1 MLDWLK
7 YFSLNFFNK
16 KYAEQSKD
24 RSLWNG
30 VLAFVIAVALLYVT
44 LCGMAT
50 ASFSTHYGKSTNFQT
65 YLHGLFSGD
74 NALSI
79 TINNGVASFTNADD
93 SRVINS
99 FVNDADQAYANDT
112 YNVIVDLRDTESLY
126 NDCIV
131 EFVHKNDSND
141 VITYEKYQQ
150 LSQAN
155 QSNYLAKLTFSND
168 VKNIDA
174 EIDSYVKFIN
184 DSNNQEAIQSLT
196 DLKVDDVIPQDNYGK
211 VYELYYQTKYS
222 TFGNSFATPPT
233 MRDYYLN
240 TYLATDSN
248 GKSVYENYVILL
260 QDVAFSV
267 WYSDDAQLTSIT
279 GFYPDNNL
287 VVNSAQ
293 SADSLFK
300 GVNNANKTAQRINY
314 LLNIVSMAF
323 TLCFVWLLL
332 PMVVSVIGTFAKN
345 RILADYSAM
354 AKTMGSFWLG
364 SVIAAIL
371 FVIIS
376 AFYLSQTYV
385 FYLGVAV
392 LLLTNVVRTIIHYVP
407 ILADYKAKQ
416 AQAQAEANS
425 TQE

>member
-24 RSLWNG
+24 RSLWNS
-30 VLAFVIAVALLYVT
+30 VLSFVIAVALLYVT

-50 ASFSTHYGKSTNFQT
+50 ASFPTHYGKSTNFQT

-99 FVNDADQAYANDT
+99 FVNDADRIYANDT

-126 NDCIV
+126 NDCII

-196 DLKVDDVIPQDNYGK
+196 DLKVNDVIPQDNYGK

-222 TFGNSFATPPT
+222 TFGNSFAMPPT

-279 GFYPDNNL
+279 GFYPDNDL

-293 SADSLFK
+293 SVDSLFK

-416 AQAQAEANS
+416 TQAQAEANS

>member
-376 AFYLSQTYV
+376 AFYLSQTYA